1 MAKKKN
7 NTRAKVKEVSEDL
20 TTTENFLDRNRKT
33 IILLSG
39 AILAVLVGYIGYLK
53 FIKEPAEVASQEE
66 IWNAFYAFENDSTQI
81 AIDGTENFSGMEYI
95 ADKYKGTSGGDISN
109 YAMGIMSMEN
119 GEFETALDY
128 LDNCSFEDV
137 MIGNLCIGLQGDC
150 YVELGEY
157 KKAAKY
163 FQNAANREANEFTS
177 PMFLK
182 KAGLALE
189 ELGETSKANKLYTKI
204 KTEYANSEVASDIDK
219 YIGRTN
225 S

>member
-7 NTRAKVKEVSEDL
+7 NTRAKEKKVSEDL

-33 IILLSG
+33 IILLG
-39 AILAVLVGYIGYLK
+39 GGILAILIGYIGYQK
-53 FIKEPAEVASQEE
+53 FIAEPAEVASQEE
-66 IWNAFYAFENDSTQI
+66 LWNAFYAFEKDSVQT
-81 AIDGTENFSGMEYI
+81 AIEGTENFSGMEYL

-109 YAMGIMSMEN
+109 YAMGIMSMEK
-119 GEFETALDY
+119 GEFEVALDY
-128 LDNCSFEDV
+128 FDNCGFNDI
-137 MIGNLCIGLQGDC
+137 MIGNLCVGLQGDC
-150 YVELGEY
+150 YVELGDY
-157 KKAAKY
+157 KNAAKY
-163 FQNAANREANEFTS
+163 FEKAANRQPNEFTT

-189 ELGETSKANKLYTKI
+189 EIGEKAKANKHYTKI
-204 KTEYANSEVASDIDK
+204 KTEYSSSDVASDIDK